1 MIIIKIYI
9 FQKNKFMFNQ
19 INMDITVKKRINNNN
34 SESQKILIIQKKQ
47 NKYLKSKANHR
58 EKKKIKEI

>member
-1 MIIIKIYI
+1 
-9 FQKNKFMFNQ
+9 MFNQ
-19 INMDITVKKRINNNN
+19 IKMEITVKKRINNNN

-47 NKYLKSKANHR
+47 NKYLRNKAKHR

>member
-9 FQKNKFMFNQ
+9 LQKNKFMFNQ

-58 EKKKIKEI
+58 EKK